1 MLKPPK
7 IGARENWTVERRNR
21 VDREFLQPAA
31 TGRAARLA
39 RDGSLAVADYLDRP
53 RYPWSYT
60 ARTVRILPQ
69 ANMDPAVSPMISA
82 AQPFVLQAPGT
93 GRVRRV
99 ACRDTAW
106 PDNVTPTGIT
116 TPLRLRIE
124 RQTLGGVFIAYV
136 MDGTTS
142 DTLPFDVRD
151 LDAELGDPTNEQI
164 AVSVRSA
171 TGAIVDHLL
180 AVYIEAAIDLDS
192 VPVPV

>member
-7 IGARENWTVERRNR
+7 IGTRENWTVERRNR

-31 TGRAARLA
+31 RAVTARLA
-39 RDGSLAVADYLDRP
+39 RDGSAAVDDHLDRP

-60 ARTVRILPQ
+60 ARTLRILPQ
-69 ANMDPAVSPMISA
+69 VNMDPGASPMISG
-82 AQPFVLQAPGT
+82 AQPFVFQAPGT
-93 GRVRRV
+93 GRVRRI

-124 RQTLGGVFIAYV
+124 RQTLGGVFIAYI
-136 MDGTTS
+136 MDGSTS
-142 DTLPFDVRD
+142 DTLPFDVRN

-164 AVSVRSA
+164 AVSVRDA
-171 TGAIVDHLL
+171 TGAIVNHLL
-180 AVYIEAAIDLDS
+180 AVYVESAIDLSS
-192 VPVPV
+192 VPIPV